1 MAVAVGMDTAVY
13 GSTTVS
19 TRYTIRAAQS
29 GRQLR
34 KETPDWGGKL
44 EQYHNSTRRW
54 AISRLMNDSPQMFF
68 YGGVFFYGDA
78 GDLELTDYE
87 VSAGEGHLCFSFQ

>member
-19 TRYTIRAAQS
+19 TRYTIRATQS

-44 EQYHNSTRRW
+44 KQYHSARSASNHNLQIVPDAPYRKCGTAVLTAAAVNFTQHHS
-54 AISRLMNDSPQMFF
+54 ISSSRGRCMN
-68 YGGVFFYGDA
+68 
-78 GDLELTDYE
+78 
-87 VSAGEGHLCFSFQ
+87 